1 MNLELPPSQTINAL
15 GSVPSRVLQPLQP
28 GQLRCAQRDGFQQ
41 FPKSHPNE
49 RKFWSNSPDQDQLTA
64 DSICPE
70 AALLR

>member
-41 FPKSHPNE
+41 FPKSH
-49 RKFWSNSPDQDQLTA
+49 LT
-64 DSICPE
+64 SGSFGRIRRTKTTSRQIQF
-70 AALLR
+70 ALKRLF